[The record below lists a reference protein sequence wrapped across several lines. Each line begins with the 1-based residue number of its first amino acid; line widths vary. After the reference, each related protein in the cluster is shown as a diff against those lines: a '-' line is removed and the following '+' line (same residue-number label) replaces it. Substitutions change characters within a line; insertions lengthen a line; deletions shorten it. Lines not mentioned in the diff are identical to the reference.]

1 MRRRAL
7 LGGVALGAWA
17 LQAVAAPARG
27 DAVNWPA
34 VTLLDGTPW
43 PNGRARDSA
52 VVVVFWSLTCP
63 YCERHNAHVARLH
76 RAAAGRP
83 LSVLG
88 AVRERDVE
96 AVRRHMAQRGWSFPV
111 TLDGA
116 ALGDALSP
124 RRSVPLT
131 VTVDRQGRLQEVI
144 PGEMFEDDVMGF
156 LKLAD

>member
-7 LGGVALGAWA
+7 LGGAALGAWA

-76 RAAAGRP
+76 RAAAVGNP
-83 LSVLG
+83 
-88 AVRERDVE
+88 
-96 AVRRHMAQRGWSFPV
+96 
-111 TLDGA
+111 
-116 ALGDALSP
+116 
-124 RRSVPLT
+124 
-131 VTVDRQGRLQEVI
+131 I
-144 PGEMFEDDVMGF
+144 
-156 LKLAD
+156 